1 MSISR
6 RAERGIRRL
15 LLALLLLGPLMA
27 KAQTAAVPLELEAK
41 IPLGPVSGR
50 IDHLAI
56 DLKRQW
62 LSVAELGNDSV
73 GVIDVAN
80 RKLISTMRGFQEP
93 QGIAYEPSTDTLYIA
108 NAGDGSVR
116 LMRAD
121 DFTLLGRIDLG
132 DDADNVRIDP
142 QRGQV
147 LVGYGK
153 GALAVIDPRT
163 RAKLSD
169 IPLRAHPESFQIE
182 PGGARAFVNV
192 PDAGLVQVVDLTKRQ
207 AIGALPTQGHHA
219 NFPMALDG
227 GAQRTLIV
235 FRRPAR
241 LLVLSNTD
249 GAVVANLDTCGDADD
264 LFVDA
269 RRHRVYVVC
278 GAGAVDVFEDNAGA
292 YQRIGQVGTAPGART
307 GLFVPELDR
316 LFVAVRA
323 AGSEPAAIWVLRP
336 SP

>member
-1 MSISR
+1 MSILR
-6 RAERGIRRL
+6 RAERSARYV

-27 KAQTAAVPLELEAK
+27 KAQTASVPLELEAK

-56 DLKRQW
+56 DIRRQW
-62 LSVAELGNDSV
+62 LFVAELGNDSV

-80 RKLISTMRGFQEP
+80 RKLISTMHGFQEP
-93 QGIAYEPSTDTLYIA
+93 QGIAYEPWTDTLYIA

-116 LMRAD
+116 VLRAD

-182 PGGARAFVNV
+182 PGGARAFANV
-192 PDAGLVQVVDLTKRQ
+192 PDTGLIQVIDLAKGQ
-207 AIGALPTQGHHA
+207 AIRAFPTQGHHA
-219 NFPMALDG
+219 NFPMALDS
-227 GAQRTLIV
+227 AAHRILIV
-235 FRRPAR
+235 FRSPPR
-241 LLVLSNTD
+241 LLVLSDAD
-249 GAVVANLDTCGDADD
+249 GSAVADLNTCGDADD
-264 LFVDA
+264 LFVDTK
-269 RRHRVYVVC
+269 RRRVYVIC
-278 GAGAVDVFEDNAGA
+278 GAGAVDVFEDNGGA
-292 YQRIGQVGTAPGART
+292 YRRIGQVGTAPGART

-323 AGSEPAAIWVLRP
+323 AGREPAAIWVLRP
-336 SP
+336 IP

>member
-1 MSISR
+1 MSILR
-6 RAERGIRRL
+6 RAEPGIRHL
-15 LLALLLLGPLMA
+15 LLAFLLLSPVMA
-27 KAQTAAVPLELEAK
+27 KAQTAAVPLQLETK

-80 RKLISTMRGFQEP
+80 RKLISTMRGFKEP
-93 QGIAYEPSTDTLYIA
+93 QGIGYEPSTDTLYIA

-132 DDADNVRIDP
+132 DDADNVRINS

-153 GALAVIDPRT
+153 GALAVIDPKT
-163 RAKLSD
+163 RAKLAD

-192 PDAGLVQVVDLTKRQ
+192 PDVGLIQVVDLTKRQ
-207 AIGALPTQGHHA
+207 AIGAFPTQGHYA
-219 NFPMALDG
+219 NFPMALDNT
-227 GAQRTLIV
+227 AHRILIA
-235 FRRPAR
+235 FRNPPR

-249 GAVVANLDTCGDADD
+249 GSAVADLDTCGDADD

-269 RRHRVYVVC
+269 RRHRVYVIC
-278 GAGAVDVFEDNAGA
+278 G
-292 YQRIGQVGTAPGART
+292 
-307 GLFVPELDR
+307 
-316 LFVAVRA
+316 
-323 AGSEPAAIWVLRP
+323 
-336 SP
+336 